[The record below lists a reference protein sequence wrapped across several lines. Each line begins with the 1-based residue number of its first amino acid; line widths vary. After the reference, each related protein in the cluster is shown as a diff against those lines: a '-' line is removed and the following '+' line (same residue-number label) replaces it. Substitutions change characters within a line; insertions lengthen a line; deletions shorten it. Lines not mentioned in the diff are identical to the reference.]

1 MNLRDFA
8 LETEKGWRSLKEK
21 IKEKDIADLSLEEL
35 QAFVEEMRERMRGK
49 IPMKE
54 RLVIEALEGIREGL
68 REIQE
73 ELQKIARVL
82 L

>member
-8 LETEKGWRSLKEK
+8 LETEKDWRSLKEK

-35 QAFVEEMRERMRGK
+35 QTLAEGMIERMRAK